1 MGQTFHHQEPSFML
15 INYTTLILIMVITVN
30 LCFANLD
37 ERMRRF
43 GLRPRLWEKWMGKV
57 SERWAG
63 GERAS
68 IIFNIIIIILPSH
81 QCSLLV
87 FIIIIRVS
95 ERCTGCVRSPLP
107 ASSWFM
113 IRIIWILIHYG
124 LPQNCW
130 HLHHQKEGQV
140 VKELCSPHHLSCHP
154 YQCQYHLSIIFSRH
168 HRHHHLNHYHYPARR
183 CPCPSPV
190 RGGLCQQA
198 ELREEGGEQAIWGGG
213 ASTWAELFAF

>member
-1 MGQTFHHQEPSFML
+1 MGHTYHHQEPSFML

-37 ERMRRF
+37 ERMRQF

-95 ERCTGCVRSPLP
+95 ERCTGCVR
-107 ASSWFM
+107 AS
-113 IRIIWILIHYG
+113 IA
-124 LPQNCW
+124 
-130 HLHHQKEGQV
+130 
-140 VKELCSPHHLSCHP
+140 
-154 YQCQYHLSIIFSRH
+154 SIIMIH
-168 HRHHHLNHYHYPARR
+168 DPNHLNPNPLWSPSKLLTSSSSERR
-183 CPCPSPV
+183 
-190 RGGLCQQA
+190 A
-198 ELREEGGEQAIWGGG
+198 GGERAVL
-213 ASTWAELFAF
+213 SSSSELPPLSMPVSSFYHI